1 MSRERVELL
10 MNRAIDGALSDEDR
24 EHLARALNADP
35 LLRSEYEELQ
45 TTNASLESMFR
56 QVALPLD
63 FSSRVMRR
71 VRDDIQDGRVP
82 ADMRAD
88 SVRLDPVSARSSRLP
103 LSEARQGAR
112 QVRMRS
118 AQRKVRIYATVA
130 TISAAAALL
139 LALGVMTNFFSRTA
153 PNTGAPREST
163 LAEDR
168 GGVPRTEGD
177 NRTDPSRSTP
187 KGGEAPKPNGEG
199 ASHAS
204 SRDSIGSGAGPDNES
219 LPPIVPDE
227 SDKGNSGIT
236 EKPDSSNPGAG
247 NGADSGANTPEQP
260 QPENPGTPIDPDPLP
275 PSSPEIDN
283 GKPDPTDDRKTTGT
297 APVSPERVKFG
308 RMMVLSGK
316 AEVEGTDGKW
326 TLLADDSE
334 VHSGSRMRMNVNG
347 LALIQTENGN
357 VALGKGARVRL
368 ADAATVSVEEGN
380 ITLERGERGQHSGN
394 ALVAILDEYRFDLHS
409 GFGVVARKK
418 QGFEIHMVLGT
429 GQVSHNLLGTMAM
442 AAGTEFETTFAAKS
456 MKEPRQAPQQLPDW
470 CGDSRAIAVLAKLE
484 SDLTAREFNS
494 RERRDLDRNLR
505 SALERL
511 LAHAVSA
518 EAVVSALQYAI
529 ANRKLSGS
537 DLVKVVKE
545 LETAMAEATDI
556 APDAIC
562 GFAGRAALVAE
573 SQAEWRDFFY
583 RLMRPAAPAG
593 GTSGSSSSSSSGV
606 ESSDNKLRRVD
617 SPSRK

>member
-1 MSRERVELL
+1 MCRMEGPEAMSRERVELL

-82 ADMRAD
+82 ADLRAD
-88 SVRLDPVSARSSRLP
+88 SVRLDPVSARSGRNSRTD
-103 LSEARQGAR
+103 ARQEAR
-112 QVRMRS
+112 QVRMRG

-139 LALGVMTNFFSRTA
+139 LALGVITNFFSRTG

-187 KGGEAPKPNGEG
+187 KGGEAPKPNGKG

-204 SRDSIGSGAGPDNES
+204 SPDSSESGNDS
-219 LPPIVPDE
+219 LPPILPSGGDKGN
-227 SDKGNSGIT
+227 DKGNSGIS
-236 EKPDSSNPGAG
+236 ENPDSSNPGT
-247 NGADSGANTPEQP
+247 DSPEP
-260 QPENPGTPIDPDPLP
+260 PKQPEPETPVDPDPLP

-283 GKPDPTDDRKTTGT
+283 GKADPADDRKTTGT
-297 APVSPERVKFG
+297 TPANPERVKFG

-316 AEVEGTDGKW
+316 AEVEGADGKW

-334 VHSGSRMRMNVNG
+334 VQSGSRMRMNVNG
-347 LALIQTENGN
+347 LALIQTEHGN
-357 VALGKGARVRL
+357 VALGKGARVHL
-368 ADAATVSVEEGN
+368 TDAATVSVEEGN
-380 ITLERGERGQHSGN
+380 ITLERGQHSGS
-394 ALVAILDEYRFDLHS
+394 ALVAMLDEYRFDLYS
-409 GFGVVARKK
+409 GFGVVGRKK

-429 GQVSHNLLGTMAM
+429 GQVSHNVLGTMALP
-442 AAGTEFETTFAAKS
+442 AGTEFETTFNAKTL
-456 MKEPRQAPQQLPDW
+456 KEPKQAPQQLPDW
-470 CGDSRAIAVLAKLE
+470 CGDSRAIAVLGKLE
-484 SDLTAREFNS
+484 ADLTAREFSS

-518 EAVVSALQYAI
+518 DAIVSALQYAI

-545 LETAMAEATDI
+545 LETAIAESTDL
-556 APDAIC
+556 APDAVC

-583 RLMRPAAPAG
+583 RLMRPAAPAN
-593 GTSGSSSSSSSGV
+593 GTSGSSSSSSGT

-617 SPSRK
+617 SPTRK